1 MDELIEGKN
10 EKIDQIQIKREKVQ
24 EEEKLFQCEI
34 CFSSFAEKQ
43 TLKRHIKSIHEME
56 NHRAKCLD
64 NDKLIKP
71 IQSVHEVNNPFSCLF
86 CEL

>member
-43 TLKRHIKSIHEME
+43 TLKRHTKSIHDIE
-56 NHRAKCLD
+56 NCGDKYVD
-64 NDKLIKP
+64 DDKLNKD
-71 IQSVHEVNNPFSCLF
+71 IQS
-86 CEL
+86 